1 VRRLPPSKALVAGI
15 ATLGLL
21 AGAAFALAT
30 LDVSAVASALAG
42 ANRWLLFG
50 AVAAYAIGQTLSGAM
65 WSTCQRAGGVH
76 GISLPTTLGLHWIAR
91 AACELL
97 PASLGEAVRV
107 GIVRRHPAGT
117 AAGGWRITG
126 GIGGYK
132 TIDAA
137 ITAITILAI
146 VMVAP
151 LPGPATALRL
161 TAVGIVVA
169 LLVGALAWRLGARRL
184 GRALPTRIRS
194 VGRRFAQGAGVLGDP
209 RAASHAAGLGAAA
222 IAARIISLAA
232 LLAAFGV
239 PAQASAL
246 TFCVI
251 ALAGAIPLAPGGT
264 GSREV
269 ILVPALAVAYGI
281 PTATALAFS
290 LAVQAVALG
299 TSLAVGAVA
308 LGWLG
313 PRLRLPTPAVPAVSP
328 LPVEPALTAA

>member
-1 VRRLPPSKALVAGI
+1 M
-15 ATLGLL
+15 LGLVVGGV
-21 AGAAFALAT
+21 AALAT
-30 LDVSAVASALAG
+30 LDVSAVAGALAG
-42 ANRWLLFG
+42 ADRWLLLV
-50 AVAAYAIGQTLSGAM
+50 AVGAYAVGQTLSGVM

-76 GISLPTTLGLHWIAR
+76 GLSLTTTLGFHWIAR

-107 GIVRRHPAGT
+107 GIVRRHPAGG

-146 VMVAP
+146 VLVAP
-151 LPGPATALRL
+151 PPGPAAALRL
-161 TAVGIVVA
+161 TAIGLVVA
-169 LLVGALAWRLGARRL
+169 LLVAALAWRFGGDRL
-184 GRALPTRIRS
+184 GRALPPRIHA
-194 VGRRFAQGAGVLGDP
+194 VGHRFAQGAGVLCNP
-209 RAASHAAGLGAAA
+209 RAASYAAGLGAAA

-251 ALAGAIPLAPGGT
+251 ALAGAVPLAPGGT

-269 ILVPALAVAYGI
+269 ILVPALAMAYGI

-313 PRLRLPTPAVPAVSP
+313 PRLRLPKPAVSP
-328 LPVEPALTAA
+328 LPGEPALTAT